1 MRASFAL
8 FVIICPLIRLSF
20 YGKIANMIK
29 QAHEPDF
36 LGGCPDV
43 NDDLQFHTHKFF
55 PLSIFLRVTQSI
67 GHDVVTTTIV
77 ISSGLPE

>member
-8 FVIICPLIRLSF
+8 FVIICSLIRLSF
-20 YGKIANMIK
+20 YGKFANMIK

-43 NDDLQFHTHKFF
+43 NDDLRFHTHVFF
-55 PLSIFLRVTQSI
+55 PLSISLRATLSI

-77 ISSGLPE
+77 ISSGLSK